1 MEWWKIIV
9 IFAIL
14 GGIVGVVVTL
24 LTKPKTDPSNV
35 NVDPKPEDNVFAVSF
50 PDSTVAN
57 NSSNAS
63 KVPDGP
69 SFNHKDRGLTLNQTI
84 TNSGLEDFGRLVAS
98 DPQNG
103 TLAISKGQNVD
114 IYEMKDDGKYA
125 YQSTIDIGKPIHRLV
140 FSVHRGATDLITRL
154 FVVTGIYSDPQQSN
168 IWADTVHIYRFQVNK
183 WVLRS
188 STTNPL
194 ETTSAFRA
202 TFGDAIQIVLDDN
215 IPTSPKISV
224 YVRGSKRSGIF
235 SGSLYWFVLNEAAD
249 TLSLLQTLTDQ
260 YLAQKADQPG
270 FRLETTEQDYLNGF
284 GRSFYVTS
292 GLGKRNKI
300 VVGNPLGGTKDAY
313 EDGYVQMFTYDD
325 QLAQW
330 SQPVNDTGNHLRI
343 AYPGIPGF
351 GHTVS
356 YSRGYVITSPAS
368 RPSIYVYD
376 IQPNKVESL
385 IGSTDALVQLVD
397 NDFKDFH
404 EMYPVERS
412 SVLKSVLTQGAG
424 KQHATVCSGHSDN
437 VNCVTLAQYDQTLRP
452 VNGRMLYMT
461 YVDEPEQIS
470 GVFYDP
476 SSVSG
481 KPFASWKALTNLT
494 TTAKQGILREYNQLG
509 QSVSSIDVDKIKT
522 SFVYISDPLR
532 KSVRVYVTPI

>member
-1 MEWWKIIV
+1 MEWWKFLV

-14 GGIVGVVVTL
+14 GAIAGVVAVL
-24 LTKPKTDPSNV
+24 ATKSKTDPSNV
-35 NVDPKPEDNVFAVSF
+35 NVDPAPQDNVFAVSF
-50 PDSTVAN
+50 PDSTVPN

-84 TNSGLEDFGRLVAS
+84 TNQSLEDFGRLVAA

-103 TLAISKGQNVD
+103 TLAITKGEKVD
-114 IYEMKDDGKYA
+114 IYTMNDKGNYEFE
-125 YQSTIDIGKPIHRLV
+125 STINVGKPIHRLS
-140 FSVHRGATDLITRL
+140 FSVHRGETDLITRL

-168 IWADTVHIYRFQVNK
+168 IWADTVHIYRFQENK

-188 STTNPL
+188 STQNPL
-194 ETTSAFRA
+194 ERTASFRA

-235 SGSLYWFVLNEAAD
+235 SGSLYWFVLNEASD
-249 TLSLLQTLTDQ
+249 TLSLLQTITDQ

-270 FRLETTEQDYLNGF
+270 FRLEITEQDYLNGF

-313 EDGYVQMFTYDD
+313 QNGYVQMFTYDD

-343 AYPGIPGF
+343 AYPSIPGF

-368 RPSIYVYD
+368 RPAVYVYD
-376 IQPNKVESL
+376 IQPGKVESL

-397 NDFKDFH
+397 NDFKGFH
-404 EMYPVERS
+404 EMYPVE
-412 SVLKSVLTQGAG
+412 KGNQGV
-424 KQHATVCSGHSDN
+424 HATVCSGHSNN
-437 VNCVTLAQYDQTLRP
+437 VNCVTLAQYDQVLQP

-461 YVDEPEQIS
+461 YVDQAEQIS

-481 KPFASWKALTNLT
+481 KPFSSWKALTNLT
-494 TTAKQGILREYNQLG
+494 TTARQGILKEYNQLG

-522 SFVYISDPLR
+522 SFVFISDPLR